1 MEHNRRNLQIFS
13 SNSLVW
19 NLLDNL
25 LIWSYLA
32 RVSMLSPLTGLAD
45 EERPLMSLKAF
56 FWKGHYAILKEE
68 ATMEKLIIV
77 AR

>member
-45 EERPLMSLKAF
+45 EERLLMSLKVF
-56 FWKGHYAILKEE
+56 F
-68 ATMEKLIIV
+68 
-77 AR
+77 

>member
-45 EERPLMSLKAF
+45 EERLLMSLKAF
-56 FWKGHYAILKEE
+56 FLKRTLCHSEGGGNHGE
-68 ATMEKLIIV
+68 ADHSG
-77 AR
+77 